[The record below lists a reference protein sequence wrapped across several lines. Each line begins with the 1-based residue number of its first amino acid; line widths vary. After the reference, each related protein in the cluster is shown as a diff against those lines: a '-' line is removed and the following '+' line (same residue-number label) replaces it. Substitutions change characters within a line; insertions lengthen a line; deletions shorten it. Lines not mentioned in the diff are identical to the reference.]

1 MDSKPQLFI
10 VDDDVGFVHAAAEI
24 AREEGYDITVA
35 GTLAQG
41 VSRLAKRRF
50 DMALIDLTLPDGN
63 GLELLDQFDLGGD
76 TQIVLVTGQPTV
88 ESALKALHSPV
99 LDYVVKP
106 MPARRLRELLASAA
120 AQRKRAVPHA
130 GGEWHG
136 LAGRSPHIAALRREI
151 CRVAP
156 TEASVLLQGESGVG
170 KELAALAIHA
180 ESQRTGEFVALNC
193 GAIPPDLLSSQ
204 LFGHEKG
211 SFTGAAA
218 RHHGLFEQARHGTLF
233 LDEITEMP
241 PYLQVHLLR
250 ALETRTIR
258 RVGGNEEIP
267 VDVRVVAATNRAPA
281 QAVEEGKLREDL
293 FYRLAEFPIHLPPLR
308 ERPEDILPIAESFLA
323 RLNRQYGTHRA
334 FPHDVEA
341 QLLQYGWPGNVRELK
356 NVVQRA
362 FILAE
367 GDVVRP
373 DIDALRTERPVSETP
388 STITFAV
395 GTPLEEIERRML
407 FKTLAFFDNNKART
421 AEALGVTTKTIY
433 NRLAHYQAQARA
445 REPDD
450 GIERADD

>member
-24 AREEGYDITVA
+24 AREEGFDITVA

-41 VSRLAKRRF
+41 VSRLSKRRF
-50 DMALIDLTLPDGN
+50 DLALIDLSLPDGN
-63 GLELLDQFDLGGD
+63 GLELLDQFDLGDD
-76 TQIVLVTGQPTV
+76 TQVVLVTGQPTI
-88 ESALKALHSPV
+88 ESALKALHSAV
-99 LDYVVKP
+99 IDYVVKP
-106 MPARRLRELLASAA
+106 MPARRLRELLVHAA
-120 AQRKRAVPHA
+120 ANRRRPRPHA

-136 LAGRSPHIAALRREI
+136 LAGRSPHIASLRKEVM
-151 CRVAP
+151 RVAP
-156 TEASVLLQGESGVG
+156 TDASVLLQGESGVG
-170 KELAALAIHA
+170 KELVALAIHA
-180 ESQRTGEFVALNC
+180 ESGREGQFVALNC

-204 LFGHEKG
+204 LFGHERG
-211 SFTGAAA
+211 SFTGAAG
-218 RHHGLFEQARHGTLF
+218 RHLGLFEQARRGTLF

-241 PYLQVHLLR
+241 PHLQVHLLR

-258 RVGGNEEIP
+258 RVGGTEELP
-267 VDVRVVAATNRAPA
+267 VDVRIVTATNRVPA
-281 QAVEEGKLREDL
+281 QAIDAGMLRQDL
-293 FYRLAEFPIHLPPLR
+293 FYRLAEFPLLIPPLR
-308 ERPEDILPIAESFLA
+308 ERPEDILPIAEHFLA

-334 FPHDVEA
+334 FPRDIEA

-367 GDVVRP
+367 SDLVRP
-373 DIDALRTERPVSETP
+373 DLDLLRTARPVAETA

-395 GTPLEEIERRML
+395 GTSLAEIERRML

-433 NRLAHYQAQARA
+433 NRLAHYQAQAR
-445 REPDD
+445 EDDD
-450 GIERADD
+450 GDEAST

>member
-1 MDSKPQLFI
+1 MESKPQLFI

-24 AREEGYDITVA
+24 AREEGFDITVA

-50 DMALIDLTLPDGN
+50 DLALIDLSLPDGN
-63 GLELLDQFDLGGD
+63 GLELLDQFDLGD
-76 TQIVLVTGQPTV
+76 ETQVVLVTGKPTV

-106 MPARRLRELLASAA
+106 MPARRLRELLVQAA
-120 AQRKRAVPHA
+120 ANRRRPAPHA
-130 GGEWHG
+130 GGDWHG
-136 LAGRSPHIAALRREI
+136 LAGRSPHIASLRKDVM
-151 CRVAP
+151 RVAP
-156 TEASVLLQGESGVG
+156 TDAAVLLQGESGVG
-170 KELAALAIHA
+170 KELVALAIHA
-180 ESQRTGEFVALNC
+180 ESARPGPFVALNC

-211 SFTGAAA
+211 SFTGASG
-218 RHHGLFEQARHGTLF
+218 RHQGLFEQARRGTLF

-241 PYLQVHLLR
+241 PHLQVHLLR

-258 RVGGNEEIP
+258 RVGGTEEVP
-267 VDVRVVAATNRAPA
+267 VDVRIVAATNRVPA
-281 QAVEEGKLREDL
+281 HAIEEGKLREDL
-293 FYRLAEFPIHLPPLR
+293 FYRLAEFPLLLPPLR
-308 ERPEDILPIAESFLA
+308 ERPEDVLPIAEHFLA
-323 RLNRQYGTHRA
+323 RLNRQYGVHRA
-334 FPHDVEA
+334 FPRDIEA

-367 GDVVRP
+367 SDLVRP
-373 DIDALRTERPVSETP
+373 DLDLLRTSRPVAETA

-395 GTPLEEIERRML
+395 GTPLAEIERRML

-445 REPDD
+445 EDD
-450 GIERADD
+450 DDAGDAAD